1 MAIIWL
7 LGPLVPRVSAG
18 IYDNAS
24 EIIASQLYGSDWSV
38 GGVKVF
44 ELNNAALLHASNDVE
59 TNHQWSSLKTKS
71 WHSWWASIAVA
82 VSRRQQSTK
91 MAAKEMAAAADAAA
105 AAVVA
110 GGSNGLAAAMA

>member
-38 GGVKVF
+38 GGVKVL

-110 GGSNGLAAAMA
+110 GGSNGLAAATA